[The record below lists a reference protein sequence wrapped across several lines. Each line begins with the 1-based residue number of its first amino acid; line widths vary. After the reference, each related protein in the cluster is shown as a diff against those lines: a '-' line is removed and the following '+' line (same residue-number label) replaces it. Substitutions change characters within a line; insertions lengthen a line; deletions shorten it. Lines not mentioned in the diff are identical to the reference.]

1 MSSYF
6 CCLVSHMKYIEIAR
20 SEIIVSYWI
29 SSFWGPVMTVMG
41 ISMRKGIHC
50 CEYPPAMLVV
60 SVVGCGLRI
69 DSHIH
74 LESISVRMPDRMSM
88 YDMCHI

>member
-50 CEYPPAMLVV
+50 CEYPPAMLV
-60 SVVGCGLRI
+60 
-69 DSHIH
+69 H